1 MGILYL
7 KEHTSCY
14 NYAKCIREGFL
25 YYESLKIETD
35 EEIAKELQD
44 RGEKF
49 MTGKMKETGKTTN
62 SGTEKSL
69 P

>member
-1 MGILYL
+1 MFSCRLYGL
-7 KEHTSCY
+7 RKDT
-14 NYAKCIREGFL
+14 AQ
-25 YYESLKIETD
+25 IETD